1 MFSQVLWC
9 TDFTEPARRAG
20 EHALQCA
27 QCSHGTLH
35 VLAVIDPKDLPPIL
49 GEAFNPFADEG
60 RLQAQYE
67 QRVLDQLKREVEAL
81 GTVNVPVEF
90 HLRVGVPWRAIV
102 DAAQELGVT
111 LIVMGC
117 RGRRG
122 LSEVLLGSTV
132 ENVVKHASCPVL
144 VTR

>member
-1 MFSQVLWC
+1 MFKKILWT
-9 TDFTEPARRAG
+9 TDFSEPARHAG
-20 EHALQCA
+20 EYALECVR
-27 QCSHGTLH
+27 CSNGPLH
-35 VLAVIDPKDLPPIL
+35 VLAVVDPKDLPPIL
-49 GEAFNPFADEG
+49 GDAFNPFGDEG

-67 QRVLDQLKREVEAL
+67 QRVLDHLKREVEAL
-81 GTVNVPVEF
+81 GAVNVPVEF
-90 HLRVGVPWRAIV
+90 HLRVGEAWRAIV

-122 LSEVLLGSTV
+122 LPEVLLGGTV
-132 ENVVKHASCPVL
+132 ENVVKHAHCPVL